1 MKKLVVVALLL
12 LCFTA
17 LDAQK
22 LIFNEEGPFKIVQF
36 TDVHYVHGNIK
47 SDTALMA
54 INRVLDAEKP
64 DMVIFTGDVV
74 TGRPVKEG
82 WDAVTRPVIDR
93 KIPFAVTFGN
103 HDDEQGMTR
112 LALERLITSYP
123 YNCNYPTGGEPSGVL
138 NNVIPVYGGKSDME
152 VKGLIYCFDSGAY
165 STVNDV
171 SGYGWITTEI
181 IEWYKK
187 QSLRFTRQNN
197 FQPLPA
203 LAYFHIP
210 LSEYQIA
217 FDDESNKRVGVRK
230 EEECAPK
237 LNPGMFLA
245 MKEMGDVMGTFV
257 GHDHVNNYIVD
268 YYGVALGYGQFT
280 GWRTTYVP
288 EMNGARIVRLK
299 EGKRE
304 FDTWIRLLDGRV
316 INNVS
321 FPADLKKEQ
330 KKD

>member
-1 MKKLVVVALLL
+1 MKAGSCRSSIVVLHR
-12 LCFTA
+12 

-22 LIFNEEGPFKIVQF
+22 LIFNEEGTLDCTVYRCPL
-36 TDVHYVHGNIK
+36 H
-47 SDTALMA
+47 TAISSRIRHVA
-54 INRVLDAEKP
+54 INRVDAEKP

-187 QSLRFTRQNN
+187 QSLRFTRQNSSRYLHWP
-197 FQPLPA
+197 FI
-203 LAYFHIP
+203 FRFR
-210 LSEYQIA
+210 ST
-217 FDDESNKRVGVRK
+217 R
-230 EEECAPK
+230 
-237 LNPGMFLA
+237 
-245 MKEMGDVMGTFV
+245 
-257 GHDHVNNYIVD
+257 
-268 YYGVALGYGQFT
+268 
-280 GWRTTYVP
+280 
-288 EMNGARIVRLK
+288 
-299 EGKRE
+299 
-304 FDTWIRLLDGRV
+304 
-316 INNVS
+316 
-321 FPADLKKEQ
+321 
-330 KKD
+330 